1 MTTKV
6 VEKENQAHK
15 IPAKNGRKKGD
26 ENIPFLTEEHSILDG
41 KAKVIRTR
49 DSGDVYQLRVWMPV
63 KKKYL
68 RQSLKTKDLSTALTE
83 GERIASGKRKKRDV
97 VPAFM
102 TEEHDVLGGKAKVC
116 RTRASGKVYQLR
128 MWIPGESKYYRVTL
142 KTRDLDTALKRGEDE
157 VFKVL
162 GEVHSGK
169 KIFGITLGQLIEL
182 YLDWRLKE
190 DVAAGNITK
199 GRWNT
204 IKYQLI
210 HLLDYKGAD
219 TKLTD
224 LEKQSCYNYAEYR
237 RLKNPEVKGVTLR
250 NEEATINHMMKF
262 AFREKYNTHF
272 ETFEFRKSKITQE
285 EEIRRDT
292 FTPEEYDKLVYVM
305 RSWASKKNSPDE
317 KSLNERLMVKDCILI
332 ASNTML
338 RVGELWQLKWGDI
351 LSYAN
356 DYDETNKPVVLVTI
370 KVRPETAKTRK
381 TRTITVRGG
390 EYFKRLYERT
400 VKGNRGADDF
410 VFCGKNGK
418 ERFSRRKFYDAW
430 EELMNLVGFD
440 YKTRNLTYYST
451 RHFGITCRLRAGASV
466 FDLAKIAGTGIV
478 YIQNHYGHY
487 DQQMSRAVALKNF
500 SYSKEGIS
508 TKDG

>member
-1 MTTKV
+1 MATRQNRTS
-6 VEKENQAHK
+6 ATS
-15 IPAKNGRKKGD
+15 KN
-26 ENIPFLTEEHSILDG
+26 PS
-41 KAKVIRTR
+41 
-49 DSGDVYQLRVWMPV
+49 
-63 KKKYL
+63 
-68 RQSLKTKDLSTALTE
+68 KTGLSPLSTGKKQTKPRKRA
-83 GERIASGKRKKRDV
+83 GEPTSPFV
-97 VPAFM
+97 
-102 TEEHDVLGGKAKVC
+102 TEEHDILGGKGKVV
-116 RTRASGKVYQLR
+116 RTKTSGDVYQLR

-142 KTRDLDTALKRGEDE
+142 KTKDLVTAIKRGEDE
-157 VFKVL
+157 LFRVL

-169 KIFGITLGQLIEL
+169 KIFGITLGQLVEL

-199 GRWNT
+199 GRWTT
-204 IKYQLI
+204 IKYQLL
-210 HLLDYKGAD
+210 HLLAYKGAD
-219 TKLTD
+219 TKLSD

-262 AFREKYNTHF
+262 AFREKYNTHY

-292 FTPEEYDKLVYVM
+292 FTLQEYDKLVYLM
-305 RSWASKKNSPDE
+305 RRWATKKSAEDE
-317 KSLNERLMVKDCILI
+317 KTLNERLLVKDCILI

-351 LSYAN
+351 VGYSKEV
-356 DYDETNKPVVLVTI
+356 DETNKPVVLVTI

-400 VKGNRGADDF
+400 AKENRGKDDY
-410 VFCGKNGK
+410 VFCWKTGK
-418 ERFSRRKFYDAW
+418 ERYPRNKFYFAW
-430 EELMNLVGFD
+430 IELMNLAGFD
-440 YKTRNLTYYST
+440 YKNRNLTYYST
-451 RHFGITCRLRAGASV
+451 RHFGITCRLRAGASI
-466 FDLAKIAGTGIV
+466 FDLANIAGTGVV

-508 TKDG
+508 TREE

>member
-1 MTTKV
+1 MTTRV
-6 VEKENQAHK
+6 VGKENQTNK
-15 IPAKNGRKKGD
+15 TPTKNGRKKGD
-26 ENIPFLTEEHSILDG
+26 ENIPFLTEEHEILDG
-41 KAKVIRTR
+41 KAKVLRTR
-49 DSGDVYQLRVWMPV
+49 DSGDIYQLRIWVPQ
-63 KKKYL
+63 KKKYI
-68 RQSLKTKDLSTALTE
+68 RQSLKTKDLNTALAE

-116 RTRASGKVYQLR
+116 RTRASGNVYQLR
-128 MWIPGESKYYRVTL
+128 MWISGESKYYRVTL
-142 KTRDLDTALKRGEDE
+142 KTKDLDTALKRGEDE

-199 GRWNT
+199 GRWTT

-219 TKLTD
+219 TKLSD
-224 LEKQSCYNYAEYR
+224 LDKQSCYNYAEYR

-262 AFREKYNTHF
+262 AFREKYNTHY

-285 EEIRRDT
+285 EEVRRDT
-292 FTPEEYDKLVYVM
+292 FTPEEYDKLVYAM
-305 RSWASKKNSPDE
+305 RSWASKKNATDPNILKD
-317 KSLNERLMVKDCILI
+317 RLLVKYCILV

-351 LSYAN
+351 VSYSK
-356 DYDETNKPVVLVTI
+356 DVDEINKPVTLVTI

-381 TRTITVRGG
+381 TRTITTRGG
-390 EYFKRLYERT
+390 DHLQKLYQQTKYRE
-400 VKGNRGADDF
+400 KDDY
-410 VFCGKNGK
+410 VFCGKTGK
-418 ERFSRRKFYDAW
+418 DRYPRNKFYIAW
-430 EELMNLVGFD
+430 EELMNKAGFD
-440 YKTRNLTYYST
+440 YKTRNITYYSL
-451 RHFGITCRLRAGASV
+451 RHFGITCRLRAGANV
-466 FDLAKIAGTGIV
+466 FDLAKIAGNSVGDIEK
-478 YIQNHYGHY
+478 HYGHF
-487 DQQMSRAVALKNF
+487 DQAMSRAVAFKNF
-500 SYSKEGIS
+500 TYSKEGLII
-508 TKDG
+508 KE